1 MAKVQIKSE
10 KLTPFGGIFSIMEQF
25 DALLAQTIDSSL
37 GLRCT
42 MFGYQYSEILRSLM
56 CVYLCGGSCIE
67 DVTTHLMKHLSLHP
81 TLRTC
86 SADTILRAIEE
97 LTCKNITYKSASGKS
112 YDFNT
117 ADKMN
122 CLLVNALLATGQ
134 LKSGQEYDFDFAH
147 QFIETEK
154 YDAKPTYKKFLG
166 YSNYAKDKKYN
177 FSDVNITSKGMNGN
191 PAAYDHSTKILS
203 FLTSNAINNTTYP
216 EEFIH
221 MNQDNV
227 YFGGIGTYEKT
238 AMLNIEFE
246 SKFIQDVIHA
256 PYGTQLVGSGNKYY
270 NSYINW
276 VYSFNPTSSFPNF
289 TAVES
294 GYNNISWWQF
304 AQDFKESSPSP
315 YKDYVMSN
323 VLVAKLIDIIG
334 NNFGKNTKS
343 IALASSKNSTI
354 LPQSFKYKGKT
365 FIVKEN
371 IIKNAQNKISFANI
385 AVSSTLKINK
395 CIPVD
400 SIVRQV
406 FSKERIKYLA
416 ERNEKIICLTV
427 FDGQSGKIEE
437 VSFSLTF
444 APDITEKEIFNLEQI
459 IKNQLFSF
467 EDTNTQEHYRFV
479 QAIDFTLLN
488 K

>member
-1 MAKVQIKSE
+1 
-10 KLTPFGGIFSIMEQF
+10 
-25 DALLAQTIDSSL
+25 
-37 GLRCT
+37 
-42 MFGYQYSEILRSLM
+42 
-56 CVYLCGGSCIE
+56 
-67 DVTTHLMKHLSLHP
+67 MKHLYFFLIVSFCSSLLSCTNDDSFLAHDFE
-81 TLRTC
+81 TQQN
-86 SADTILRAIEE
+86 RALSIY
-97 LTCKNITYKSASGKS
+97 TGNYNIYQIAKKVSLPSASTTKLNS
-112 YDFNT
+112 VIT
-117 ADKMN
+117 N
-122 CLLVNALLATGQ
+122 CCNDYPVIKWL
-134 LKSGQEYDFDFAH
+134 H
-147 QFIETEK
+147 
-154 YDAKPTYKKFLG
+154 
-166 YSNYAKDKKYN
+166 NYAKDQKYN

-227 YFGGIGTYEKT
+227 CFGGIGTYEKT

>member
-1 MAKVQIKSE
+1 MS
-10 KLTPFGGIFSIMEQF
+10 FC
-25 DALLAQTIDSSL
+25 SSL
-37 GLRCT
+37 LSCT
-42 MFGYQYSEILRSLM
+42 NDDSFLAHDFETQQNRALSIYTGNYNIYQIAKKVSL
-56 CVYLCGGSCIE
+56 
-67 DVTTHLMKHLSLHP
+67 P
-81 TLRTC
+81 
-86 SADTILRAIEE
+86 
-97 LTCKNITYKSASGKS
+97 SASTTKLNS
-112 YDFNT
+112 VIT
-117 ADKMN
+117 N
-122 CLLVNALLATGQ
+122 CCNDYPVIKWLHN
-134 LKSGQEYDFDFAH
+134 H
-147 QFIETEK
+147 
-154 YDAKPTYKKFLG
+154 
-166 YSNYAKDKKYN
+166 AKDKKYN

-276 VYSFNPTSSFPNF
+276 VYSFNPTSSFPIF

>member
-1 MAKVQIKSE
+1 
-10 KLTPFGGIFSIMEQF
+10 
-25 DALLAQTIDSSL
+25 
-37 GLRCT
+37 
-42 MFGYQYSEILRSLM
+42 
-56 CVYLCGGSCIE
+56 
-67 DVTTHLMKHLSLHP
+67 MKHLYFFLIVSFCSSLLSCTNDDSFLAHDFE
-81 TLRTC
+81 TQQN
-86 SADTILRAIEE
+86 RALSIY
-97 LTCKNITYKSASGKS
+97 TGNYNIYQIAKKVSLPSASTTKLNS
-112 YDFNT
+112 VIT
-117 ADKMN
+117 N
-122 CLLVNALLATGQ
+122 CCN
-134 LKSGQEYDFDFAH
+134 D
-147 QFIETEK
+147 
-154 YDAKPTYKKFLG
+154 
-166 YSNYAKDKKYN
+166 YSVIKWLHNYAKDKKYN

-304 AQDFKESSPSP
+304 AHDFKESSPSP

>member
-1 MAKVQIKSE
+1 
-10 KLTPFGGIFSIMEQF
+10 
-25 DALLAQTIDSSL
+25 
-37 GLRCT
+37 
-42 MFGYQYSEILRSLM
+42 
-56 CVYLCGGSCIE
+56 
-67 DVTTHLMKHLSLHP
+67 MKHLYFFLIVSFCSSLLSCTNDDSFLAHDFE
-81 TLRTC
+81 TQQN
-86 SADTILRAIEE
+86 RALSIY
-97 LTCKNITYKSASGKS
+97 TGNYNIYQIAKKVSLPSASTTKLNS
-112 YDFNT
+112 VIT
-117 ADKMN
+117 N
-122 CLLVNALLATGQ
+122 CCNDYPVIKWL
-134 LKSGQEYDFDFAH
+134 Y
-147 QFIETEK
+147 
-154 YDAKPTYKKFLG
+154 
-166 YSNYAKDKKYN
+166 NYAKDKKYN

>member
-1 MAKVQIKSE
+1 
-10 KLTPFGGIFSIMEQF
+10 
-25 DALLAQTIDSSL
+25 
-37 GLRCT
+37 
-42 MFGYQYSEILRSLM
+42 
-56 CVYLCGGSCIE
+56 
-67 DVTTHLMKHLSLHP
+67 MKHLYFFLIVSFCSSLLSCTNDDSFLAHDFE
-81 TLRTC
+81 TQQN
-86 SADTILRAIEE
+86 RALSIY
-97 LTCKNITYKSASGKS
+97 TGNYNIYQIAKKVSLPSASTTKLNS
-112 YDFNT
+112 VIT
-117 ADKMN
+117 N
-122 CLLVNALLATGQ
+122 CCN
-134 LKSGQEYDFDFAH
+134 D
-147 QFIETEK
+147 
-154 YDAKPTYKKFLG
+154 
-166 YSNYAKDKKYN
+166 YSVIKWLHNYAKDKKYN

-416 ERNEKIICLTV
+416 EKNEKIICLTV

>member
-1 MAKVQIKSE
+1 
-10 KLTPFGGIFSIMEQF
+10 
-25 DALLAQTIDSSL
+25 
-37 GLRCT
+37 
-42 MFGYQYSEILRSLM
+42 
-56 CVYLCGGSCIE
+56 
-67 DVTTHLMKHLSLHP
+67 MKHLYFFLIVSFCSSLLSCTNDDSFLAHDFE
-81 TLRTC
+81 TQQN
-86 SADTILRAIEE
+86 RALSIY
-97 LTCKNITYKSASGKS
+97 TGNYNIYQIAKKVSLPSASTTKLNS
-112 YDFNT
+112 VIT
-117 ADKMN
+117 N
-122 CLLVNALLATGQ
+122 CCNDYPVIKWL
-134 LKSGQEYDFDFAH
+134 H
-147 QFIETEK
+147 
-154 YDAKPTYKKFLG
+154 
-166 YSNYAKDKKYN
+166 NYAKDKKYN

-437 VSFSLTF
+437 VSFHLVREGGAEVLQPLGILPATEQHLVHDNQQLASPIGIELT
-444 APDITEKEIFNLEQI
+444 AEVLVGVECHVVLEQRFQ
-459 IKNQLFSF
+459 KV
-467 EDTNTQEHYRFV
+467 QERGLACV
-479 QAIDFTLLN
+479 PLL
-488 K
+488 

>member
-1 MAKVQIKSE
+1 
-10 KLTPFGGIFSIMEQF
+10 
-25 DALLAQTIDSSL
+25 
-37 GLRCT
+37 
-42 MFGYQYSEILRSLM
+42 
-56 CVYLCGGSCIE
+56 
-67 DVTTHLMKHLSLHP
+67 
-81 TLRTC
+81 
-86 SADTILRAIEE
+86 
-97 LTCKNITYKSASGKS
+97 
-112 YDFNT
+112 
-117 ADKMN
+117 
-122 CLLVNALLATGQ
+122 
-134 LKSGQEYDFDFAH
+134 
-147 QFIETEK
+147 
-154 YDAKPTYKKFLG
+154 
-166 YSNYAKDKKYN
+166 
-177 FSDVNITSKGMNGN
+177 
-191 PAAYDHSTKILS
+191 
-203 FLTSNAINNTTYP
+203 
-216 EEFIH
+216 
-221 MNQDNV
+221 
-227 YFGGIGTYEKT
+227 
-238 AMLNIEFE
+238 
-246 SKFIQDVIHA
+246 
-256 PYGTQLVGSGNKYY
+256 
-270 NSYINW
+270 
-276 VYSFNPTSSFPNF
+276 
-289 TAVES
+289 
-294 GYNNISWWQF
+294 
-304 AQDFKESSPSP
+304 
-315 YKDYVMSN
+315 
-323 VLVAKLIDIIG
+323 
-334 NNFGKNTKS
+334 
-343 IALASSKNSTI
+343 LASSKNSTI

>member
-1 MAKVQIKSE
+1 
-10 KLTPFGGIFSIMEQF
+10 
-25 DALLAQTIDSSL
+25 
-37 GLRCT
+37 
-42 MFGYQYSEILRSLM
+42 
-56 CVYLCGGSCIE
+56 
-67 DVTTHLMKHLSLHP
+67 MKHLYFFLIVSFCSSLLSCTNDDSFLAHDFE
-81 TLRTC
+81 TQQN
-86 SADTILRAIEE
+86 RALSIY
-97 LTCKNITYKSASGKS
+97 TGNYNIYQIAKKVSLPSASTTKLNS
-112 YDFNT
+112 VIT
-117 ADKMN
+117 N
-122 CLLVNALLATGQ
+122 CCN
-134 LKSGQEYDFDFAH
+134 D
-147 QFIETEK
+147 
-154 YDAKPTYKKFLG
+154 
-166 YSNYAKDKKYN
+166 YSVIKWLHNYAKDKKYN

>member
-1 MAKVQIKSE
+1 
-10 KLTPFGGIFSIMEQF
+10 
-25 DALLAQTIDSSL
+25 
-37 GLRCT
+37 
-42 MFGYQYSEILRSLM
+42 
-56 CVYLCGGSCIE
+56 
-67 DVTTHLMKHLSLHP
+67 MKHLYFFLIVSFCSSLLSCTNDDSFLAHDFE
-81 TLRTC
+81 TQQN
-86 SADTILRAIEE
+86 RALSIY
-97 LTCKNITYKSASGKS
+97 TGNYNIYQIAKKVSLPSASTTKLNS
-112 YDFNT
+112 VIT
-117 ADKMN
+117 N
-122 CLLVNALLATGQ
+122 CCNDYPVIKWQ
-134 LKSGQEYDFDFAH
+134 H
-147 QFIETEK
+147 
-154 YDAKPTYKKFLG
+154 
-166 YSNYAKDKKYN
+166 NYAKDKKYN

-227 YFGGIGTYEKT
+227 YFGGIGT
-238 AMLNIEFE
+238 
-246 SKFIQDVIHA
+246 
-256 PYGTQLVGSGNKYY
+256 
-270 NSYINW
+270 
-276 VYSFNPTSSFPNF
+276 
-289 TAVES
+289 
-294 GYNNISWWQF
+294 
-304 AQDFKESSPSP
+304 
-315 YKDYVMSN
+315 
-323 VLVAKLIDIIG
+323 LVAKLIDIIG

>member
-1 MAKVQIKSE
+1 
-10 KLTPFGGIFSIMEQF
+10 
-25 DALLAQTIDSSL
+25 
-37 GLRCT
+37 
-42 MFGYQYSEILRSLM
+42 
-56 CVYLCGGSCIE
+56 
-67 DVTTHLMKHLSLHP
+67 MKHLYFFLIVSFCSSLLSCTNDDSFLAHDFE
-81 TLRTC
+81 TQQN
-86 SADTILRAIEE
+86 RALSIY
-97 LTCKNITYKSASGKS
+97 TGNYNIYQIAKKVSLPSASTTKLNS
-112 YDFNT
+112 VIT
-117 ADKMN
+117 N
-122 CLLVNALLATGQ
+122 CCNDYPVIKWLHN
-134 LKSGQEYDFDFAH
+134 
-147 QFIETEK
+147 
-154 YDAKPTYKKFLG
+154 
-166 YSNYAKDKKYN
+166 NAKDKKYN

-227 YFGGIGTYEKT
+227 HFGGIGTYEKT

>member
-1 MAKVQIKSE
+1 
-10 KLTPFGGIFSIMEQF
+10 
-25 DALLAQTIDSSL
+25 
-37 GLRCT
+37 
-42 MFGYQYSEILRSLM
+42 
-56 CVYLCGGSCIE
+56 
-67 DVTTHLMKHLSLHP
+67 MKHLYFFLIVSFCSSLLSCTNDDSFLAHDFE
-81 TLRTC
+81 TQQN
-86 SADTILRAIEE
+86 RALSIY
-97 LTCKNITYKSASGKS
+97 TGNYNIYQIAKKVSLPSASTTKLNS
-112 YDFNT
+112 VIT
-117 ADKMN
+117 N
-122 CLLVNALLATGQ
+122 CCNDNSVIKWL
-134 LKSGQEYDFDFAH
+134 H
-147 QFIETEK
+147 
-154 YDAKPTYKKFLG
+154 
-166 YSNYAKDKKYN
+166 NYAKDKKYN

>member
-1 MAKVQIKSE
+1 
-10 KLTPFGGIFSIMEQF
+10 
-25 DALLAQTIDSSL
+25 
-37 GLRCT
+37 
-42 MFGYQYSEILRSLM
+42 
-56 CVYLCGGSCIE
+56 
-67 DVTTHLMKHLSLHP
+67 
-81 TLRTC
+81 
-86 SADTILRAIEE
+86 
-97 LTCKNITYKSASGKS
+97 
-112 YDFNT
+112 
-117 ADKMN
+117 
-122 CLLVNALLATGQ
+122 
-134 LKSGQEYDFDFAH
+134 
-147 QFIETEK
+147 
-154 YDAKPTYKKFLG
+154 
-166 YSNYAKDKKYN
+166 
-177 FSDVNITSKGMNGN
+177 MNGN

-343 IALASSKNSTI
+343 ILWLVQKTV
-354 LPQSFKYKGKT
+354 QSYPKVSN
-365 FIVKEN
+365 IKE
-371 IIKNAQNKISFANI
+371 KH
-385 AVSSTLKINK
+385 L
-395 CIPVD
+395 
-400 SIVRQV
+400 
-406 FSKERIKYLA
+406 
-416 ERNEKIICLTV
+416 
-427 FDGQSGKIEE
+427 
-437 VSFSLTF
+437 
-444 APDITEKEIFNLEQI
+444 
-459 IKNQLFSF
+459 
-467 EDTNTQEHYRFV
+467 
-479 QAIDFTLLN
+479 
-488 K
+488 

>member
-1 MAKVQIKSE
+1 
-10 KLTPFGGIFSIMEQF
+10 
-25 DALLAQTIDSSL
+25 
-37 GLRCT
+37 
-42 MFGYQYSEILRSLM
+42 
-56 CVYLCGGSCIE
+56 
-67 DVTTHLMKHLSLHP
+67 MKHLYFFLIVSFCSSLLSCTNDDSFLAHDFE
-81 TLRTC
+81 TQQN
-86 SADTILRAIEE
+86 RALSIY
-97 LTCKNITYKSASGKS
+97 TGNYNIYQIAKKVSLPSASTTKLNS
-112 YDFNT
+112 VIT
-117 ADKMN
+117 N
-122 CLLVNALLATGQ
+122 CCNDHPVIKWL
-134 LKSGQEYDFDFAH
+134 H
-147 QFIETEK
+147 
-154 YDAKPTYKKFLG
+154 
-166 YSNYAKDKKYN
+166 NYAKDKKYN

>member
-1 MAKVQIKSE
+1 
-10 KLTPFGGIFSIMEQF
+10 
-25 DALLAQTIDSSL
+25 
-37 GLRCT
+37 
-42 MFGYQYSEILRSLM
+42 
-56 CVYLCGGSCIE
+56 
-67 DVTTHLMKHLSLHP
+67 MKHLYFFLIVSFCSSLLSCTNDDSFLAHDFE
-81 TLRTC
+81 TQQN
-86 SADTILRAIEE
+86 RALSIY
-97 LTCKNITYKSASGKS
+97 TGNYNIYQIAKKVSLPSASTTKLNS
-112 YDFNT
+112 VIT
-117 ADKMN
+117 N
-122 CLLVNALLATGQ
+122 CCNDYPVIKWL
-134 LKSGQEYDFDFAH
+134 H
-147 QFIETEK
+147 
-154 YDAKPTYKKFLG
+154 
-166 YSNYAKDKKYN
+166 NYAKGKKYN

>member
-1 MAKVQIKSE
+1 
-10 KLTPFGGIFSIMEQF
+10 
-25 DALLAQTIDSSL
+25 
-37 GLRCT
+37 
-42 MFGYQYSEILRSLM
+42 
-56 CVYLCGGSCIE
+56 
-67 DVTTHLMKHLSLHP
+67 MKHLYFFLIVSFCSSLLSCTNDDSFLAHDFE
-81 TLRTC
+81 TQQN
-86 SADTILRAIEE
+86 RALSIY
-97 LTCKNITYKSASGKS
+97 TGNYNIYQIAKKVSLPSASTTKLNS
-112 YDFNT
+112 VIT
-117 ADKMN
+117 N
-122 CLLVNALLATGQ
+122 CCNDYPVIKWL
-134 LKSGQEYDFDFAH
+134 H
-147 QFIETEK
+147 
-154 YDAKPTYKKFLG
+154 
-166 YSNYAKDKKYN
+166 NYVKDKKYN

-256 PYGTQLVGSGNKYY
+256 PYGTQLDGSGNKYY

>member
-1 MAKVQIKSE
+1 
-10 KLTPFGGIFSIMEQF
+10 
-25 DALLAQTIDSSL
+25 
-37 GLRCT
+37 
-42 MFGYQYSEILRSLM
+42 
-56 CVYLCGGSCIE
+56 
-67 DVTTHLMKHLSLHP
+67 MKHLYFFLIVSFCSSLLSCTNDDSFLAHDFE
-81 TLRTC
+81 TQQN
-86 SADTILRAIEE
+86 RALSIY
-97 LTCKNITYKSASGKS
+97 TGNYNIYQIAKKVSLPSASTTKLNS
-112 YDFNT
+112 VIT
-117 ADKMN
+117 N
-122 CLLVNALLATGQ
+122 CCNDYPVIKWQ
-134 LKSGQEYDFDFAH
+134 H
-147 QFIETEK
+147 
-154 YDAKPTYKKFLG
+154 
-166 YSNYAKDKKYN
+166 NYAKDKKYN

-488 K
+488 KLYKPVDDFLLANRFKFKSRIRRDDCWIKNIQIYLYRRLELTKTSHRISNWLIFNRSVTSDT

>member
-1 MAKVQIKSE
+1 
-10 KLTPFGGIFSIMEQF
+10 
-25 DALLAQTIDSSL
+25 
-37 GLRCT
+37 
-42 MFGYQYSEILRSLM
+42 
-56 CVYLCGGSCIE
+56 
-67 DVTTHLMKHLSLHP
+67 MKHLYFFLIVSFCSSLLSCTNDDSFLAHDFE
-81 TLRTC
+81 TQQN
-86 SADTILRAIEE
+86 RALSIY
-97 LTCKNITYKSASGKS
+97 TGNYNIYQIAKKVSLPSASTTKLNS
-112 YDFNT
+112 VIT
-117 ADKMN
+117 N
-122 CLLVNALLATGQ
+122 CCNDYPVIKWL
-134 LKSGQEYDFDFAH
+134 H
-147 QFIETEK
+147 
-154 YDAKPTYKKFLG
+154 
-166 YSNYAKDKKYN
+166 NYAKDKKNN

>member
-1 MAKVQIKSE
+1 
-10 KLTPFGGIFSIMEQF
+10 
-25 DALLAQTIDSSL
+25 
-37 GLRCT
+37 
-42 MFGYQYSEILRSLM
+42 
-56 CVYLCGGSCIE
+56 
-67 DVTTHLMKHLSLHP
+67 MKHLYFFLIVSFCSSLLSCTNDDSFLAHDFE
-81 TLRTC
+81 TQQN
-86 SADTILRAIEE
+86 RALSIY
-97 LTCKNITYKSASGKS
+97 TGNYNIYQIAKKVSLPSASTTKLNS
-112 YDFNT
+112 VIT
-117 ADKMN
+117 N
-122 CLLVNALLATGQ
+122 CCNDYPVIKWL
-134 LKSGQEYDFDFAH
+134 H
-147 QFIETEK
+147 
-154 YDAKPTYKKFLG
+154 
-166 YSNYAKDKKYN
+166 NYAKDKKYN

-294 GYNNISWWQF
+294 GYN
-304 AQDFKESSPSP
+304 
-315 YKDYVMSN
+315 
-323 VLVAKLIDIIG
+323 
-334 NNFGKNTKS
+334 FGKNTKS
-343 IALASSKNSTI
+343 IALASSKSSTI

>member
-1 MAKVQIKSE
+1 
-10 KLTPFGGIFSIMEQF
+10 
-25 DALLAQTIDSSL
+25 
-37 GLRCT
+37 
-42 MFGYQYSEILRSLM
+42 
-56 CVYLCGGSCIE
+56 
-67 DVTTHLMKHLSLHP
+67 MKHLYFFLIVSFCSSLLSCTNDDSFLAHDFE
-81 TLRTC
+81 TRQN
-86 SADTILRAIEE
+86 RALSIY
-97 LTCKNITYKSASGKS
+97 TGNYNIYQIAKKVSLPSASTTKLNS
-112 YDFNT
+112 VIT
-117 ADKMN
+117 N
-122 CLLVNALLATGQ
+122 CCNDYPVIKWL
-134 LKSGQEYDFDFAH
+134 H
-147 QFIETEK
+147 
-154 YDAKPTYKKFLG
+154 
-166 YSNYAKDKKYN
+166 NYAKDKIYN

>member
-1 MAKVQIKSE
+1 
-10 KLTPFGGIFSIMEQF
+10 
-25 DALLAQTIDSSL
+25 
-37 GLRCT
+37 
-42 MFGYQYSEILRSLM
+42 
-56 CVYLCGGSCIE
+56 
-67 DVTTHLMKHLSLHP
+67 MKHLYFFLIVSFCSSLLSCTNDDSFLAHDFE
-81 TLRTC
+81 TQQN
-86 SADTILRAIEE
+86 RALSIY
-97 LTCKNITYKSASGKS
+97 TGNYNIYQIAKKVSLSSASTTKLNS
-112 YDFNT
+112 VIT
-117 ADKMN
+117 N
-122 CLLVNALLATGQ
+122 CCNDYPVFKWL
-134 LKSGQEYDFDFAH
+134 H
-147 QFIETEK
+147 
-154 YDAKPTYKKFLG
+154 
-166 YSNYAKDKKYN
+166 NYAKDKKYN

>member
-1 MAKVQIKSE
+1 
-10 KLTPFGGIFSIMEQF
+10 
-25 DALLAQTIDSSL
+25 
-37 GLRCT
+37 
-42 MFGYQYSEILRSLM
+42 
-56 CVYLCGGSCIE
+56 
-67 DVTTHLMKHLSLHP
+67 MKHLYFFLIVSFCSSLLSCTNDDSFLAHDFE
-81 TLRTC
+81 TQQN
-86 SADTILRAIEE
+86 RALSIY
-97 LTCKNITYKSASGKS
+97 TGNYNIYQIAKKVSLPSASTTKLNS
-112 YDFNT
+112 VIT
-117 ADKMN
+117 N
-122 CLLVNALLATGQ
+122 CCNDYPVIKWL
-134 LKSGQEYDFDFAH
+134 H
-147 QFIETEK
+147 
-154 YDAKPTYKKFLG
+154 
-166 YSNYAKDKKYN
+166 NYEKDKKYN

>member
-1 MAKVQIKSE
+1 MITFLLYLQNKH
-10 KLTPFGGIFSIMEQF
+10 LIFNSYETFIF
-25 DALLAQTIDSSL
+25 FLIVSFCSSL
-37 GLRCT
+37 LSCT
-42 MFGYQYSEILRSLM
+42 NDDSFLAHDFETQQNRALSIYTGNYNIYQIAKKVSL
-56 CVYLCGGSCIE
+56 
-67 DVTTHLMKHLSLHP
+67 P
-81 TLRTC
+81 
-86 SADTILRAIEE
+86 
-97 LTCKNITYKSASGKS
+97 SASTTKLNS
-112 YDFNT
+112 VIT
-117 ADKMN
+117 N
-122 CLLVNALLATGQ
+122 CCNDYPVIKWL
-134 LKSGQEYDFDFAH
+134 H
-147 QFIETEK
+147 
-154 YDAKPTYKKFLG
+154 
-166 YSNYAKDKKYN
+166 NYAKDKKYN

-227 YFGGIGTYEKT
+227 YFGGFGTYEKT

>member
-1 MAKVQIKSE
+1 
-10 KLTPFGGIFSIMEQF
+10 
-25 DALLAQTIDSSL
+25 
-37 GLRCT
+37 
-42 MFGYQYSEILRSLM
+42 
-56 CVYLCGGSCIE
+56 
-67 DVTTHLMKHLSLHP
+67 MKHLYFFLIVSFCSSLLSCTNDDSFLAHDFE
-81 TLRTC
+81 TQQN
-86 SADTILRAIEE
+86 RALSIY
-97 LTCKNITYKSASGKS
+97 TGNYNIYQIAKKVSLPSASTTKLNS
-112 YDFNT
+112 VIT
-117 ADKMN
+117 N
-122 CLLVNALLATGQ
+122 CCNDYPVIKWL
-134 LKSGQEYDFDFAH
+134 H
-147 QFIETEK
+147 
-154 YDAKPTYKKFLG
+154 
-166 YSNYAKDKKYN
+166 NYAKDKKYN

-246 SKFIQDVIHA
+246 SNFIQDVIHA
-256 PYGTQLVGSGNKYY
+256 PYGSQLVGSGNKYY

-427 FDGQSGKIEE
+427 FD
-437 VSFSLTF
+437 
-444 APDITEKEIFNLEQI
+444 ITEKEIFNLEQI

-479 QAIDFTLLN
+479 QAIDFTLLD

>member
-1 MAKVQIKSE
+1 
-10 KLTPFGGIFSIMEQF
+10 ME
-25 DALLAQTIDSSL
+25 
-37 GLRCT
+37 
-42 MFGYQYSEILRSLM
+42 
-56 CVYLCGGSCIE
+56 
-67 DVTTHLMKHLSLHP
+67 
-81 TLRTC
+81 
-86 SADTILRAIEE
+86 
-97 LTCKNITYKSASGKS
+97 
-112 YDFNT
+112 
-117 ADKMN
+117 
-122 CLLVNALLATGQ
+122 
-134 LKSGQEYDFDFAH
+134 
-147 QFIETEK
+147 
-154 YDAKPTYKKFLG
+154 
-166 YSNYAKDKKYN
+166 
-177 FSDVNITSKGMNGN
+177 
-191 PAAYDHSTKILS
+191 
-203 FLTSNAINNTTYP
+203 
-216 EEFIH
+216 
-221 MNQDNV
+221 
-227 YFGGIGTYEKT
+227 
-238 AMLNIEFE
+238 
-246 SKFIQDVIHA
+246 
-256 PYGTQLVGSGNKYY
+256 
-270 NSYINW
+270 SYINW

>member
-1 MAKVQIKSE
+1 
-10 KLTPFGGIFSIMEQF
+10 
-25 DALLAQTIDSSL
+25 
-37 GLRCT
+37 
-42 MFGYQYSEILRSLM
+42 
-56 CVYLCGGSCIE
+56 
-67 DVTTHLMKHLSLHP
+67 MKHLYFFLIVSFCSSLLSCTNDDSFLAHDFE
-81 TLRTC
+81 TQQN
-86 SADTILRAIEE
+86 RALSIY
-97 LTCKNITYKSASGKS
+97 TGNYNIYQIAKKVSLPSASTTKLNS
-112 YDFNT
+112 VIT
-117 ADKMN
+117 N
-122 CLLVNALLATGQ
+122 CCNDYPVIKWL
-134 LKSGQEYDFDFAH
+134 H
-147 QFIETEK
+147 
-154 YDAKPTYKKFLG
+154 
-166 YSNYAKDKKYN
+166 NYAKDKKLN

-276 VYSFNPTSSFPNF
+276 MYSFNPTSSFPNF

>member
-1 MAKVQIKSE
+1 
-10 KLTPFGGIFSIMEQF
+10 
-25 DALLAQTIDSSL
+25 
-37 GLRCT
+37 
-42 MFGYQYSEILRSLM
+42 
-56 CVYLCGGSCIE
+56 
-67 DVTTHLMKHLSLHP
+67 MKHLYFFLIVSFCSSLLSCTNDDSFLAHDFE
-81 TLRTC
+81 TQQN
-86 SADTILRAIEE
+86 RALSIY
-97 LTCKNITYKSASGKS
+97 TGNYNIYQIAKKVSLPSASTTKLNS
-112 YDFNT
+112 VIT
-117 ADKMN
+117 N
-122 CLLVNALLATGQ
+122 CCNDYPVIKWL
-134 LKSGQEYDFDFAH
+134 H
-147 QFIETEK
+147 
-154 YDAKPTYKKFLG
+154 
-166 YSNYAKDKKYN
+166 NYAKDKKYN

-365 FIVKEN
+365 PQQLNNIDTVTAAIAPAQKSEYKKRRMYAQQFDTQMNRSGVLLASAPKSSEEHNHNVAIVN
-371 IIKNAQNKISFANI
+371 NTIVAQNTKNTAQNPAKWNRLHF
-385 AVSSTLKINK
+385 
-395 CIPVD
+395 
-400 SIVRQV
+400 VRI
-406 FSKERIKYLA
+406 F
-416 ERNEKIICLTV
+416 
-427 FDGQSGKIEE
+427 
-437 VSFSLTF
+437 TF
-444 APDITEKEIFNLEQI
+444 IRWF
-459 IKNQLFSF
+459 
-467 EDTNTQEHYRFV
+467 
-479 QAIDFTLLN
+479 
-488 K
+488 

>member
-1 MAKVQIKSE
+1 
-10 KLTPFGGIFSIMEQF
+10 
-25 DALLAQTIDSSL
+25 
-37 GLRCT
+37 
-42 MFGYQYSEILRSLM
+42 
-56 CVYLCGGSCIE
+56 
-67 DVTTHLMKHLSLHP
+67 MKHLYFFLIVSFCSSLLSCTNDDSFLAHDFE
-81 TLRTC
+81 TQQN
-86 SADTILRAIEE
+86 RALSIY
-97 LTCKNITYKSASGKS
+97 TGNYNIYQIAKKVSLPSASTTKLS
-112 YDFNT
+112 SVIT
-117 ADKMN
+117 N
-122 CLLVNALLATGQ
+122 CCNDNPVIKWL
-134 LKSGQEYDFDFAH
+134 H
-147 QFIETEK
+147 
-154 YDAKPTYKKFLG
+154 
-166 YSNYAKDKKYN
+166 NYAKDKKYN

>member
-1 MAKVQIKSE
+1 
-10 KLTPFGGIFSIMEQF
+10 
-25 DALLAQTIDSSL
+25 
-37 GLRCT
+37 
-42 MFGYQYSEILRSLM
+42 
-56 CVYLCGGSCIE
+56 
-67 DVTTHLMKHLSLHP
+67 MKHLYFFLIVSFCSSLLSCTNDDSFLAHDFE
-81 TLRTC
+81 TQQN
-86 SADTILRAIEE
+86 RALSIY
-97 LTCKNITYKSASGKS
+97 TGNYNIYQIAKKVSLPSASTTKLNS
-112 YDFNT
+112 VIT
-117 ADKMN
+117 N
-122 CLLVNALLATGQ
+122 CCNDYPVIKWL
-134 LKSGQEYDFDFAH
+134 H
-147 QFIETEK
+147 
-154 YDAKPTYKKFLG
+154 
-166 YSNYAKDKKYN
+166 NYAKDKKYN

-276 VYSFNPTSSFPNF
+276 MYSFNPTSSFPNF

-371 IIKNAQNKISFANI
+371 IIKNAQTKLSFANI

-406 FSKERIKYLA
+406 F
-416 ERNEKIICLTV
+416 
-427 FDGQSGKIEE
+427 
-437 VSFSLTF
+437 
-444 APDITEKEIFNLEQI
+444 
-459 IKNQLFSF
+459 
-467 EDTNTQEHYRFV
+467 
-479 QAIDFTLLN
+479 
-488 K
+488 

>member
-1 MAKVQIKSE
+1 
-10 KLTPFGGIFSIMEQF
+10 
-25 DALLAQTIDSSL
+25 
-37 GLRCT
+37 
-42 MFGYQYSEILRSLM
+42 
-56 CVYLCGGSCIE
+56 
-67 DVTTHLMKHLSLHP
+67 MKHLYFFLIVSFCSSLLSCTNDDSFLAHDFE
-81 TLRTC
+81 TQQN
-86 SADTILRAIEE
+86 RALSIY
-97 LTCKNITYKSASGKS
+97 TGNYNIYQIAKKVSLPSASTTKLNS
-112 YDFNT
+112 VIT
-117 ADKMN
+117 N
-122 CLLVNALLATGQ
+122 CCNDYPVIKWLHN
-134 LKSGQEYDFDFAH
+134 Y
-147 QFIETEK
+147 EK
-154 YDAKPTYKKFLG
+154 Y
-166 YSNYAKDKKYN
+166 KKYN

-444 APDITEKEIFNLEQI
+444 APDITEKEIFKLEQI

>member
-1 MAKVQIKSE
+1 
-10 KLTPFGGIFSIMEQF
+10 
-25 DALLAQTIDSSL
+25 
-37 GLRCT
+37 
-42 MFGYQYSEILRSLM
+42 
-56 CVYLCGGSCIE
+56 
-67 DVTTHLMKHLSLHP
+67 MKHLYFFLIVSFCSSLLSCTNDDSFLAHDFE
-81 TLRTC
+81 TQQN
-86 SADTILRAIEE
+86 RALSIY
-97 LTCKNITYKSASGKS
+97 TGNYNIYQIAKKVSLPSASTTKLNS
-112 YDFNT
+112 VITNCFN
-117 ADKMN
+117 DYPVIK
-122 CLLVNALLATGQ
+122 CL
-134 LKSGQEYDFDFAH
+134 H
-147 QFIETEK
+147 
-154 YDAKPTYKKFLG
+154 
-166 YSNYAKDKKYN
+166 NYAKDKKYN

>member
-1 MAKVQIKSE
+1 
-10 KLTPFGGIFSIMEQF
+10 
-25 DALLAQTIDSSL
+25 
-37 GLRCT
+37 
-42 MFGYQYSEILRSLM
+42 
-56 CVYLCGGSCIE
+56 
-67 DVTTHLMKHLSLHP
+67 MKHLYFFLIVSFCSSLLSCTNDDSFLAHDFE
-81 TLRTC
+81 TQQN
-86 SADTILRAIEE
+86 RALSIY
-97 LTCKNITYKSASGKS
+97 TGKYNIYQIAKKVSLPSASTTKLNS
-112 YDFNT
+112 VIT
-117 ADKMN
+117 N
-122 CLLVNALLATGQ
+122 CCNDYPVIKWQ
-134 LKSGQEYDFDFAH
+134 H
-147 QFIETEK
+147 
-154 YDAKPTYKKFLG
+154 
-166 YSNYAKDKKYN
+166 NYAKDKKYN

-227 YFGGIGTYEKT
+227 YFGGIGT
-238 AMLNIEFE
+238 
-246 SKFIQDVIHA
+246 
-256 PYGTQLVGSGNKYY
+256 
-270 NSYINW
+270 
-276 VYSFNPTSSFPNF
+276 
-289 TAVES
+289 
-294 GYNNISWWQF
+294 
-304 AQDFKESSPSP
+304 
-315 YKDYVMSN
+315 
-323 VLVAKLIDIIG
+323 LVAKLIDIIG

>member
-1 MAKVQIKSE
+1 MVKFFERRAFFVLRIITLNFIGLKYNDN
-10 KLTPFGGIFSIMEQF
+10 IFTLSLQNKHLIFNSYETF
-25 DALLAQTIDSSL
+25 IFFFIVSFCSSL
-37 GLRCT
+37 LSCT
-42 MFGYQYSEILRSLM
+42 NDDSFLAHDFETQQNRALSIYTGNYNIYQIAKKVSL
-56 CVYLCGGSCIE
+56 
-67 DVTTHLMKHLSLHP
+67 P
-81 TLRTC
+81 
-86 SADTILRAIEE
+86 
-97 LTCKNITYKSASGKS
+97 SASTTKLNS
-112 YDFNT
+112 VIT
-117 ADKMN
+117 N
-122 CLLVNALLATGQ
+122 CCNDYPVIKWL
-134 LKSGQEYDFDFAH
+134 
-147 QFIETEK
+147 
-154 YDAKPTYKKFLG
+154 P
-166 YSNYAKDKKYN
+166 NYAKDKKYN

-276 VYSFNPTSSFPNF
+276 VYSFNPTSSFPNS

-354 LPQSFKYKGKT
+354 LLQSFKYKGKT

-437 VSFSLTF
+437 VSFSMTF

>member
-1 MAKVQIKSE
+1 
-10 KLTPFGGIFSIMEQF
+10 
-25 DALLAQTIDSSL
+25 
-37 GLRCT
+37 
-42 MFGYQYSEILRSLM
+42 
-56 CVYLCGGSCIE
+56 
-67 DVTTHLMKHLSLHP
+67 MKHLYFFLIVSFCSSLLSCTNDDSFLAHDFE
-81 TLRTC
+81 TQQN
-86 SADTILRAIEE
+86 RALSIY
-97 LTCKNITYKSASGKS
+97 TGNYNIYQIAKKVSLPSAS
-112 YDFNT
+112 FNT
-117 ADKMN
+117 
-122 CLLVNALLATGQ
+122 
-134 LKSGQEYDFDFAH
+134 
-147 QFIETEK
+147 
-154 YDAKPTYKKFLG
+154 
-166 YSNYAKDKKYN
+166 
-177 FSDVNITSKGMNGN
+177 
-191 PAAYDHSTKILS
+191 
-203 FLTSNAINNTTYP
+203 
-216 EEFIH
+216 
-221 MNQDNV
+221 
-227 YFGGIGTYEKT
+227 
-238 AMLNIEFE
+238 
-246 SKFIQDVIHA
+246 
-256 PYGTQLVGSGNKYY
+256 
-270 NSYINW
+270 
-276 VYSFNPTSSFPNF
+276 TSSFPNF

-294 GYNNISWWQF
+294 GYNNISLWQF

>member
-1 MAKVQIKSE
+1 
-10 KLTPFGGIFSIMEQF
+10 
-25 DALLAQTIDSSL
+25 
-37 GLRCT
+37 
-42 MFGYQYSEILRSLM
+42 
-56 CVYLCGGSCIE
+56 
-67 DVTTHLMKHLSLHP
+67 MKHLYFFLIVSFCSSLLSCTNDDSFLAHDFE
-81 TLRTC
+81 TQQN
-86 SADTILRAIEE
+86 RALSIY
-97 LTCKNITYKSASGKS
+97 TGNYNIYQIAKKVSLPSASTTKLNS
-112 YDFNT
+112 VIT
-117 ADKMN
+117 N
-122 CLLVNALLATGQ
+122 CCNDYPVIKWL
-134 LKSGQEYDFDFAH
+134 H
-147 QFIETEK
+147 
-154 YDAKPTYKKFLG
+154 
-166 YSNYAKDKKYN
+166 NYAKDKEYN

>member
-1 MAKVQIKSE
+1 
-10 KLTPFGGIFSIMEQF
+10 
-25 DALLAQTIDSSL
+25 
-37 GLRCT
+37 
-42 MFGYQYSEILRSLM
+42 
-56 CVYLCGGSCIE
+56 
-67 DVTTHLMKHLSLHP
+67 MKHLYFFLIVSFCSSLLSCTNDDSFLAHDFE
-81 TLRTC
+81 TQQN
-86 SADTILRAIEE
+86 RALSIY
-97 LTCKNITYKSASGKS
+97 TGNYNIYQIAKKVSLPSASTTKLNS
-112 YDFNT
+112 VIT
-117 ADKMN
+117 N
-122 CLLVNALLATGQ
+122 CCNDYPVIKWL
-134 LKSGQEYDFDFAH
+134 H
-147 QFIETEK
+147 
-154 YDAKPTYKKFLG
+154 
-166 YSNYAKDKKYN
+166 NYAKDKKIQ

>member
-1 MAKVQIKSE
+1 
-10 KLTPFGGIFSIMEQF
+10 
-25 DALLAQTIDSSL
+25 
-37 GLRCT
+37 
-42 MFGYQYSEILRSLM
+42 
-56 CVYLCGGSCIE
+56 
-67 DVTTHLMKHLSLHP
+67 MKHLYFFLIVSFCSSLLSCTNDDSFLAHDFE
-81 TLRTC
+81 TQQN
-86 SADTILRAIEE
+86 RALSIY
-97 LTCKNITYKSASGKS
+97 TGNYNIYQIAKKVSLPSASTTKLNS
-112 YDFNT
+112 VIT
-117 ADKMN
+117 N
-122 CLLVNALLATGQ
+122 CCNDSPVIKWL
-134 LKSGQEYDFDFAH
+134 H
-147 QFIETEK
+147 
-154 YDAKPTYKKFLG
+154 
-166 YSNYAKDKKYN
+166 NYAKHKKYN

>member
-1 MAKVQIKSE
+1 
-10 KLTPFGGIFSIMEQF
+10 
-25 DALLAQTIDSSL
+25 
-37 GLRCT
+37 
-42 MFGYQYSEILRSLM
+42 
-56 CVYLCGGSCIE
+56 
-67 DVTTHLMKHLSLHP
+67 MKHLYFFLIVSFCSSLLSCTNDDSFLAHDFE
-81 TLRTC
+81 TQQN
-86 SADTILRAIEE
+86 RALSIY
-97 LTCKNITYKSASGKS
+97 TGNYNIYQIAKKVSLPSASTTKLNS
-112 YDFNT
+112 VIT
-117 ADKMN
+117 N
-122 CLLVNALLATGQ
+122 CCNDYPVIKWL
-134 LKSGQEYDFDFAH
+134 H
-147 QFIETEK
+147 
-154 YDAKPTYKKFLG
+154 
-166 YSNYAKDKKYN
+166 NYAKDKKKN

>member
-1 MAKVQIKSE
+1 
-10 KLTPFGGIFSIMEQF
+10 
-25 DALLAQTIDSSL
+25 
-37 GLRCT
+37 
-42 MFGYQYSEILRSLM
+42 
-56 CVYLCGGSCIE
+56 
-67 DVTTHLMKHLSLHP
+67 MKHLYFFLIVSFCSSLLSCTNDDSFLAHDFE
-81 TLRTC
+81 TQQN
-86 SADTILRAIEE
+86 RALSIY
-97 LTCKNITYKSASGKS
+97 TGNYNIYQIAKKVSLSSASTTKLNS
-112 YDFNT
+112 VIT
-117 ADKMN
+117 N
-122 CLLVNALLATGQ
+122 CCNDYPVIKWL
-134 LKSGQEYDFDFAH
+134 H
-147 QFIETEK
+147 
-154 YDAKPTYKKFLG
+154 
-166 YSNYAKDKKYN
+166 NYAKDKKYN

-294 GYNNISWWQF
+294 GNNNISWWQF

-427 FDGQSGKIEE
+427 FDGQSGNRVGSK
-437 VSFSLTF
+437 
-444 APDITEKEIFNLEQI
+444 
-459 IKNQLFSF
+459 
-467 EDTNTQEHYRFV
+467 H
-479 QAIDFTLLN
+479 
-488 K
+488 